1 MSFEKDFSR
10 VLLKINTAGSWANVV
25 SYDVAR
31 YDEVKAACEVLASA
45 SGRSV
50 RFKIL
55 DADGGVIEQYGPTKP
70 NGQTCW
76 HSPKN
81 G

>member
-1 MSFEKDFSR
+1 VIPEKNFSR
-10 VLLKINTAGSWANVV
+10 VLLKVNTAGSWANVV

-31 YDEVKAACEVLASA
+31 YDEVKAAAEVLAKA
-45 SGRSV
+45 NGRSI

-70 NGQTCW
+70 NGLICW
-76 HSPKN
+76 HEP
-81 G
+81 